1 MTSITTYENLIKN
14 IPVLKQS
21 TKIKKEVWNRFSYN
35 NKLEIENAI
44 FGTKAEVEISREDIF
59 NESDTEK
66 KIVMTLM
73 WGYPT
78 GGRGS
83 NIANLLKNLDK
94 LKTTLN
100 SIKNTN
106 LTDQDFN
113 VLTQEFKIHGMGM
126 STWSKFL
133 YFFNVEI
140 DSIRCQIFDMKIVKS
155 LNKIQF
161 SELIG
166 KTWKQNIT
174 DYCDYCSYI
183 QLVNDLAYQI
193 NSSPEQV
200 ELFMFYFN
208 YSYKF

>member
-1 MTSITTYENLIKN
+1 MTSITTYTNLIKN
-14 IPVLKQS
+14 IPALKQS
-21 TKIKKEVWNRFSYN
+21 TKIKKEVWNRFDYN
-35 NKLEIENAI
+35 NKSKIENDI

-59 NESDTEK
+59 YEKDTEN

-83 NIANLLKNLDK
+83 NITNLLKNLDK
-94 LKTTLN
+94 LKTTLDK
-100 SIKNTN
+100 IKNKN
-106 LTDQDFN
+106 LSNQDFN
-113 VLTQEFKIHGMGM
+113 VLIQEFNKIHGLGM

-133 YFFNVEI
+133 YFFNVKI
-140 DSIRCQIFDMKIVKS
+140 DSIRCQIFDIKIVES
-155 LNKIQF
+155 LNKKQF

-166 KTWKQNIT
+166 NTWKQNIT
-174 DYCDYCSYI
+174 DYCRYI
-183 QLVNDLAYQI
+183 KLANDLAVKI

>member
-1 MTSITTYENLIKN
+1 MPPSITTYADLIKN

-21 TKIKKEVWNRFSYN
+21 TKIKKEVWKRFDYN

-59 NESDTEK
+59 NEKDTEK

-83 NIANLLKNLDK
+83 NITNLLKNLDN
-94 LKTTLN
+94 LKTTLD
-100 SIKNTN
+100 SIKNKN
-106 LTDQDFN
+106 LSDQDFN
-113 VLTQEFKIHGMGM
+113 VLIQQFKTIPRLGM

-133 YFFNVEI
+133 YFFNVKI
-140 DSIRCQIFDMKIVKS
+140 NSIKCQIFDIKIVES
-155 LNKIQF
+155 LNKKQF

-166 KTWKQNIT
+166 NTWEQTIP
-174 DYCDYCSYI
+174 DYRSYI
-183 QLVNDLAYQI
+183 KLAEDLANKI
-193 NSSPEQV
+193 NSDPEQV

>member
-1 MTSITTYENLIKN
+1 MPSITTYANLITN

-21 TKIKKEVWNRFSYN
+21 TKIKKKDWNRFSYN
-35 NKLEIENAI
+35 NKLKIEKAI

-59 NESDTEK
+59 YEKDTEN

-83 NIANLLKNLDK
+83 NIANLLKNLGK
-94 LKTTLN
+94 LKTTLDR
-100 SIKNTN
+100 IKDTN
-106 LTDQDFN
+106 LSDQDFN
-113 VLTQEFKIHGMGM
+113 VLIQEFNKIHGLGM

-140 DSIRCQIFDMKIVKS
+140 DSRRCQIFDMKIVES

-166 KTWKQNIT
+166 NTWKQNIT
-174 DYCDYCSYI
+174 DYCSYI
-183 QLVNDLAYQI
+183 QLAKDLAGKI

>member
-1 MTSITTYENLIKN
+1 MTSITTYTNLIKN

-35 NKLEIENAI
+35 NKLKIENAI

-59 NESDTEK
+59 NESDTDK

-83 NIANLLKNLDK
+83 NITNLLKK
-94 LKTTLN
+94 LGKLNTTLDN
-100 SIKNTN
+100 IKNKN
-106 LTDQDFN
+106 LSY
-113 VLTQEFKIHGMGM
+113 QEFNDLIQKFNKIPGLGM

-133 YFFNVEI
+133 YFFNVKI
-140 DSIRCQIFDMKIVKS
+140 DSIRCQIFDIKIVES
-155 LNKIQF
+155 LNKKQF
-161 SELIG
+161 SELIDN
-166 KTWKQNIT
+166 TWKQNIN
-174 DYCDYCSYI
+174 DYCSYI
-183 QLVNDLAYQI
+183 KLAKDLADKLK
-193 NSSPEQV
+193 SSPEQV

>member
-1 MTSITTYENLIKN
+1 MPPSITTYADLIKN

-21 TKIKKEVWNRFSYN
+21 TKIKKEVWKRFDYN

-59 NESDTEK
+59 NEKDTEK

-83 NIANLLKNLDK
+83 NITNLLKNLDN
-94 LKTTLN
+94 LKTTLD
-100 SIKNTN
+100 SIKNKN
-106 LTDQDFN
+106 LSDQDFN
-113 VLTQEFKIHGMGM
+113 VLIQQFKTIPRLGM

-133 YFFNVEI
+133 YFFNVKIELI
-140 DSIRCQIFDMKIVKS
+140 ECQIFDIKIVES
-155 LNKIQF
+155 LNKKQF

-166 KTWKQNIT
+166 NTWEQTIP
-174 DYCDYCSYI
+174 DYRSYI
-183 QLVNDLAYQI
+183 KLAEDLANKI
-193 NSSPEQV
+193 NSDPEQV